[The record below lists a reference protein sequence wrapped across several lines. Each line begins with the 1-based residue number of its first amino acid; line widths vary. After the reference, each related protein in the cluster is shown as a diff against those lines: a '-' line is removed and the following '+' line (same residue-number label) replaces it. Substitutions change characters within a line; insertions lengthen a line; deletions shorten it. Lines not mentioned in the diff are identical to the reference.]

1 MNIHDLFYSQ
11 PFLYLLFPDLG
22 LTPIAQ
28 VNYFGFL
35 WIALCAEIFEENVD
49 YKLVWEILSII
60 FSNIFG
66 TQLHFTCLDVVSTLN
81 EGRVE
86 HDSEHCFV

>member
-1 MNIHDLFYSQ
+1 MNIHNLFYSQ

-35 WIALCAEIFEENVD
+35 WIALRAEIFEENVD
-49 YKLVWEILSII
+49 
-60 FSNIFG
+60 
-66 TQLHFTCLDVVSTLN
+66 
-81 EGRVE
+81 
-86 HDSEHCFV
+86 